1 MTDLTHCDSLKSGIG
16 ELFTCTK
23 HGDFQRIQT
32 PFLYPDGDNID
43 LFCKTD
49 GDTVT
54 ITDLAE
60 TVRWLHAQSAS
71 SSKRST
77 KQRQLIEDTCLTHGV
92 ELYRGMILGR
102 CRPGDSFAMVVT
114 RVAQAAV
121 RVSDLWFTFK
131 TRTVESITDEV
142 ADCLADKKLPFT
154 RFEKLAGRSGRAW
167 AIDFHVRSAF
177 RSSLVSV
184 LKTSNRS
191 SARPIV
197 EHTVAA
203 WYDLNHLAAGPEG
216 LNFISLFDDTSD
228 VWSDEDFKLVE
239 PLSTISRWSRPDEFV
254 NILSEVA
261 S

>member
-1 MTDLTHCDSLKSGIG
+1 MTDLTIGDSLKSGIG
-16 ELFTCTK
+16 ELFTCTE
-23 HGDFQRIQT
+23 HGDFQRIRT
-32 PFLYPDGDNID
+32 PFLFPDGDTID

-49 GDTVT
+49 GDNVT
-54 ITDLAE
+54 ITDFAE
-60 TVRWLHAQSAS
+60 TMRWLHAQSAS

-77 KQRQLIEDTCLTHGV
+77 KQRQLIEETCLTHGV

-167 AIDFHVRSAF
+167 AIDFHVRSPL

-191 SARPIV
+191 
-197 EHTVAA
+197 
-203 WYDLNHLAAGPEG
+203 
-216 LNFISLFDDTSD
+216 
-228 VWSDEDFKLVE
+228 
-239 PLSTISRWSRPDEFV
+239 
-254 NILSEVA
+254 
-261 S
+261 